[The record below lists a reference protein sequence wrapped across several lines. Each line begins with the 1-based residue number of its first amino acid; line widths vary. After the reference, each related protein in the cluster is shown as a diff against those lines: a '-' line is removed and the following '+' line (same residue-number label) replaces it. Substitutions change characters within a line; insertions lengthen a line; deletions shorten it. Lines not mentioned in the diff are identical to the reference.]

1 MRVSLHLLNEN
12 VNFSSSTSEKFHF
25 SLQQYLRDTHDGTSC
40 DSEVMRCGFSGFI
53 VDVKP
58 DKNSHLQCRQT
69 SPPLHQSPTLSADFS
84 FQFVCPSA
92 TSSDAYT
99 ENSKKRRNR
108 NSTNLKKSTK
118 KIATHWNKCVVAN
131 ENKIRKIKASMQRN
145 LKYQAADHS
154 GIEVKM
160 YFF

>member
-1 MRVSLHLLNEN
+1 MLNSGNIVAALWVIETFLTYIFFGGVWMRRVSLHLLNEN

-58 DKNSHLQCRQT
+58 DKNSHLQRRQT
-69 SPPLHQSPTLSADFS
+69 PPSYTNLLLWVQIFHFNS
-84 FQFVCPSA
+84 FVRPSA

-99 ENSKKRRNR
+99 ENSKKN
-108 NSTNLKKSTK
+108 
-118 KIATHWNKCVVAN
+118 AT
-131 ENKIRKIKASMQRN
+131 ETLQI
-145 LKYQAADHS
+145 
-154 GIEVKM
+154 
-160 YFF
+160 